1 MLQATLHAL
10 RHSMHDLAWRHQKSI
25 ESQLAVNQLMIQR
38 LSSPTPTATA
48 PRQPAHPPPESL
60 TGRKAPAAPPAA
72 PTDPGSE
79 ASPTPKSQ
87 PRVTSANKP
96 PGQPRTRTPPPAA
109 NKPPAQSAKDTPPAR
124 PPAQSLLCPKHKN
137 AVPPKQLP
145 PQGRGR
151 PRTDCHLHHF
161 LVVIQQSCSLH

>member
-38 LSSPTPTATA
+38 LSSPTPTPTATA
-48 PRQPAHPPPESL
+48 PRQPDHPPPESL
-60 TGRKAPAAPPAA
+60 IGRKAPAAPPAA

-79 ASPTPKSQ
+79 ASPTPKLQ

-96 PGQPRTRTPPPAA
+96 PGQPRTRTPPPA
-109 NKPPAQSAKDTPPAR
+109 NKPPAQSAKDTP
-124 PPAQSLLCPKHKN
+124 AQRLLCAKPNN

-161 LVVIQQSCSLH
+161 LVVIQQSCSLHCL

>member
-25 ESQLAVNQLMIQR
+25 ESQLAVNQLMIQS
-38 LSSPTPTATA
+38 LSSPTPTPTA

-72 PTDPGSE
+72 PTDPGSA
-79 ASPTPKSQ
+79 ASPPPPKLQ

-96 PGQPRTRTPPPAA
+96 PGQPRTRTPPPA
-109 NKPPAQSAKDTPPAR
+109 NKPPAQPTR
-124 PPAQSLLCPKHKN
+124 QLLCPKPTN
-137 AVPPKQLP
+137 TVPPKALP
-145 PQGRGR
+145 AQGRGR
-151 PRTDCHLHHF
+151 PHTTDFHLHHF

>member
-25 ESQLAVNQLMIQR
+25 ESQLAVNQLMIQS
-38 LSSPTPTATA
+38 LSSPTPTPTATT

-72 PTDPGSE
+72 PTDPGSA
-79 ASPTPKSQ
+79 ASPPPPKLQ

-96 PGQPRTRTPPPAA
+96 PGQPRTRTPPPA
-109 NKPPAQSAKDTPPAR
+109 NKPPAQSAKDTP
-124 PPAQSLLCPKHKN
+124 AQRLLCAKPMN

>member
-25 ESQLAVNQLMIQR
+25 ESQLAVNQLMIQS

-60 TGRKAPAAPPAA
+60 TNRKGPAAPPAA
-72 PTDPGSE
+72 PTDPGSA
-79 ASPTPKSQ
+79 ASPPPPKLQ

-96 PGQPRTRTPPPAA
+96 PGQPRTRTPPPA
-109 NKPPAQSAKDTPPAR
+109 NKPPAQSAKDTP
-124 PPAQSLLCPKHKN
+124 AQRLLCAKPNN

>member
-72 PTDPGSE
+72 PTDPGSA
-79 ASPTPKSQ
+79 ASPPPPKLQ

-96 PGQPRTRTPPPAA
+96 PGQPRTRTPPPA
-109 NKPPAQSAKDTPPAR
+109 NKPPAQSAKDTP
-124 PPAQSLLCPKHKN
+124 AQRLLCAKPNN